1 VKWLSFES
9 TLVRV
14 KRGLIPPDA
23 LELVPTQSRLEAP
36 VHGGPV
42 ERSAVPATPSSR
54 SFEADDRS
62 KVGKQGIEGVGSKV
76 SGTFEGPTGKQGALF
91 VP

>member
-42 ERSAVPATPSSR
+42 QRSAVPATPS
-54 SFEADDRS
+54 FEIVRGGRS
-62 KVGKQGIEGVGSKV
+62 KVGKQGIEGVGSKG

>member
-1 VKWLSFES
+1 VKRLSFES

-42 ERSAVPATPSSR
+42 QRSAVPATPSSR
-54 SFEADDRS
+54 SFEADDRRWAS
-62 KVGKQGIEGVGSKV
+62 RGSKV
-76 SGTFEGPTGKQGALF
+76 SDRRCLAPSKGRRASRAPCSCH
-91 VP
+91 